1 MSLIIDAIK
10 ESRPNLAANTIK
22 TYNSILSALHKKVYP
37 DKEINLADFKNVKKI
52 MESLKDKAPSTRK
65 TSLSALF
72 ILTGLKEYQD
82 QMKEDIKVYKTD
94 VSKQEQSDKQKDS
107 FMSQDEIKKRLE
119 ELRVQAEHLYK
130 KGDNINGADINQ
142 IQNYIILALCS
153 GVYIPPRRSLDWTAM
168 RSGKGTINKEKD
180 NYMEKGK
187 FYFNQYKGSNKKG
200 VQEIPIPK
208 PLQAIIKK
216 WLTLNNGSHYLLN
229 DVNGNPLNSI
239 KITQRLNKILKDGS
253 AINTLRHS
261 YLSSKYQDT
270 IKLNEQMEKD
280 LNAMGSSKQQEKVY
294 IQKIKE

>member
-94 VSKQEQSDKQKDS
+94 VAKQEQSDKQKDS

-153 GVYIPPRRSLDWTAM
+153 GVYIPPRRSLDYTAM
-168 RSGKGTINKEKD
+168 KVKNINKEKD